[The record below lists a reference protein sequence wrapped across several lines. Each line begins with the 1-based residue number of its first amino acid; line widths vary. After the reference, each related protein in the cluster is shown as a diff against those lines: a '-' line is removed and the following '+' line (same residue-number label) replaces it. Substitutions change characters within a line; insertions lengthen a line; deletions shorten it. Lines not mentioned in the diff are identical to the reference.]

1 MPEVVRGSRSQD
13 DTPTLK
19 TVNNRPSTQHGR
31 SAGQKVAEDPN
42 KVRPSLE
49 LHQPQ
54 PTPVT
59 TTTTQGID
67 SLDVHSPILPQ
78 QVAVR
83 AGSEEGHSPRR
94 VESASGRR
102 QSMSFI
108 RRFSEA
114 RDQDDRAEQDVYY
127 DSRAATI
134 TEFKRRATTLDG
146 YYHMHPDLLPQ
157 LPFTFRRGWRRWRLY
172 FLVGLI
178 FFDACILPILLYYA
192 MTYGGNVA
200 GWKTFA
206 IVTTIWGGPT
216 YLELFIHTWRQMSPR
231 KHQRFYRPLGATT
244 WKHLDILTYISIL
257 TIFVVTALFIIGGAP
272 HIVWLRVLCMPA
284 PAILYCL
291 GGSCALL
298 TIYHKMGWKAPFR
311 ISSTEKG
318 QPVKPGA
325 FYFVEDIIAVNVG
338 AGRPYR
344 EALAARYEASPR
356 FRELMYA
363 ESLFWSIPALILAVP
378 LTIISVV
385 PSVPATYAYGVGK
398 RHQFPTYSYKMN

>member
-1 MPEVVRGSRSQD
+1 MTTSRVSEQGRRPSIQEAPPNTIEARPSQELRHPRVSISATAATAQKVDSQD
-13 DTPTLK
+13 VQTPL
-19 TVNNRPSTQHGR
+19 
-31 SAGQKVAEDPN
+31 SA
-42 KVRPSLE
+42 R
-49 LHQPQ
+49 
-54 PTPVT
+54 
-59 TTTTQGID
+59 
-67 SLDVHSPILPQ
+67 
-78 QVAVR
+78 QVAFR
-83 AGSEEGHSPRR
+83 AESHEGQSPRR
-94 VESASGRR
+94 VDSGNSRR
-102 QSMSFI
+102 QSISFI
-108 RRFSEA
+108 RRLSES
-114 RDQDDRAEQDVYY
+114 RDLDERPEQDVYY

-134 TEFKRRATTLDG
+134 SEFKRRATTLDG
-146 YYHMHPDLLPQ
+146 YYQAHPDLLPQ
-157 LPFTFRRGWRRWRLY
+157 LPFTFHRGRRRWRLY
-172 FLVGLI
+172 FLIGLV

-192 MTYGGNVA
+192 MTYGGRVA

-216 YLELFIHTWRQMSPR
+216 YLELFIHVWRQASPR
-231 KHQRFYRPLGATT
+231 KHERFYRPLGATI
-244 WKHLDILTYISIL
+244 WKQLDILTYISIL

-298 TIYHKMGWKAPFR
+298 TLYHKMGWKAPFR

-325 FYFVEDIIAVNVG
+325 YYFAEDTIAVNVG

-344 EALAARYEASPR
+344 EALAARYEASPK

-363 ESLFWSIPALILAVP
+363 ESLFWSIPALVLAIP

-385 PSVPATYAYGVGK
+385 PSVPAPYAYGVGK
-398 RHQFPTYSYKMN
+398 FIQMYRLTSPVVLTQL